1 MDGDRRAAPRH
12 LVPEGVT
19 ATVSGVPVKLL
30 ELSLVGA
37 KVEHR
42 ERFTLTAPQ
51 LTIRWHGK
59 AMAVPVRAARSQIVG
74 RSDADL
80 IYLTGLS
87 FLEADEAAREV
98 LASILE
104 DPASPEMPPAAAPPP
119 PAMDDTFTRKV
130 QLLRNGLDD
139 DHLPY
144 AQFRLTAQGWE
155 KDYSD
160 DPAQP
165 EDGFTIERE
174 RHDFDELQ
182 RAFEAADPDTR
193 RMMQV
198 ALESQLTK
206 RGTS

>member
-59 AMAVPVRAARSQIVG
+59 AMAVPVRAARSQIIG

-80 IYLTGLS
+80 IYLTGLA

-104 DPASPEMPPAAAPPP
+104 DPQSPPTEPADAPPT
-119 PAMDDTFTRKV
+119 PAMDDTFTRQV
-130 QLLRNGLDD
+130 QLLRYELD

-144 AQFRLTAQGWE
+144 AQFRLTPQGWE

-198 ALESQLTK
+198 ALESQLAK
-206 RGTS
+206 RG

>member
-1 MDGDRRAAPRH
+1 MDGERRAAPRH
-12 LVPEGVT
+12 LVPDGVT

-30 ELSLVGA
+30 ELSMVGA

-51 LTIRWHGK
+51 LTIRWQAK
-59 AMAVPVRAARSQIVG
+59 STAVPVRAARSQIVG
-74 RSDADL
+74 RNDAEL
-80 IYLTGLS
+80 IYHTGLS
-87 FLEADEAAREV
+87 FLDADESAREI
-98 LASILE
+98 LASILA
-104 DPASPEMPPAAAPPP
+104 DPESPETETAPPP
-119 PAMDDTFTRKV
+119 PKPSMDDTFTRQV
-130 QLLRNGLDD
+130 QLLRHELD

-198 ALESQLTK
+198 ALESQLAR
-206 RGTS
+206 RG